1 MLTILVLLLAEGG
14 KAVNA
19 SRSVSQ
25 GSDARFREIPRER
38 VSDRVASEL
47 LKLIA
52 DGRITPGERLPG
64 ERQLAVMMGVSR
76 VSIRAA
82 LQQLKEQGLVS
93 AVQGGGTRLLAA
105 ALQVDPGV
113 TQLIRIDGGSLNDLI
128 GIRATL
134 EAWAARRA
142 AERATPQ
149 QIAELEQ
156 TLHEAGLPTVSP
168 HRKAVED
175 VRFQLAIARAT
186 NSPVFEHIFAKL
198 QETIEAT
205 LDYQRSELIRS
216 PETEQAVSRQHAAI
230 VKAIR
235 DHDPDAAA
243 TAVNAHLDF
252 VREQCRR
259 ARSDAASATSQAAE

>member
-1 MLTILVLLLAEGG
+1 MLAEGE
-14 KAVNA
+14 AVDE
-19 SRSVSQ
+19 SRSVSH

-64 ERQLAVMMGVSR
+64 ERQLATMMGVSR

-105 ALQVDPGV
+105 ALEVDPGV
-113 TQLIRIDGGSLNDLI
+113 TQLIRLDSENLCDLI
-128 GIRATL
+128 SLRRSLAV
-134 EAWAARRA
+134 WAARRA

-156 TLHEAGLPTVSP
+156 VHRETMQPAACP
-168 HRKAVED
+168 HRKAQDDARLRVAI
-175 VRFQLAIARAT
+175 VRASGSAVFQHL
-186 NSPVFEHIFAKL
+186 FAKL
-198 QETIEAT
+198 RETIEAT
-205 LDYQRSELIRS
+205 LDYQRTDLIRS
-216 PETEQAVSRQHAAI
+216 PEAEQAVQRQHAAM
-230 VKAIR
+230 VTAIR
-235 DHDPDAAA
+235 DRDPDGAAA
-243 TAVNAHLDF
+243 AVNAHLDF
-252 VREQCRR
+252 IQEQYRR
-259 ARSDAASATSQAAE
+259 LQPASATCQAAE